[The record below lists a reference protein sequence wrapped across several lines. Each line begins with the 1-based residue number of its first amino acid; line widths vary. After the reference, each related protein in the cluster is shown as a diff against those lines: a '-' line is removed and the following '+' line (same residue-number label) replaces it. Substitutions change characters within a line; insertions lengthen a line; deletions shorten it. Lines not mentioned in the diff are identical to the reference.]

1 MDYVQLYISWLNK
14 MDMLNSLISFS
25 HEMTSV
31 NRKNLIVGY
40 LFSITHFFDKF
51 KENFWIFLFIWAN
64 MDYVQLHISWL
75 NKKVVLKSP
84 GGVDVVLVA
93 VLDASGYSKEVR

>member
-1 MDYVQLYISWLNK
+1 
-14 MDMLNSLISFS
+14 
-25 HEMTSV
+25 
-31 NRKNLIVGY
+31 
-40 LFSITHFFDKF
+40 
-51 KENFWIFLFIWAN
+51 

-75 NKKVVLKSP
+75 NKEVVLKSP

>member
-14 MDMLNSLISFS
+14 MNMLNSLISFS

-40 LFSITHFFDKF
+40 LFSITHFLNF
-51 KENFWIFLFIWAN
+51 ENFWIFLFIWAN

-75 NKKVVLKSP
+75 NKEVVLKSP